1 MRSLKWIKI
10 SLVGRAF
17 QKQKDEVFKTAMVYN
32 LKKLSKFNRK
42 SPKIIAQ
49 ATPIN
54 ESRLG
59 KLLFFLK
66 YQFQRPTLQF

>member
-10 SLVGRAF
+10 RLESKAF
-17 QKQKDEVFKTAMVYN
+17 QKQKDEVYKTAMVYN
-32 LKKLSKFNRK
+32 LKKLLKFNRK

-49 ATPIN
+49 AMPKN

-66 YQFQRPTLQF
+66 HQFLSPTLQF

>member
-1 MRSLKWIKI
+1 LKWIKTRLE
-10 SLVGRAF
+10 SKAF
-17 QKQKDEVFKTAMVYN
+17 QKQKDDVFKTAMVYN
-32 LKKLSKFNRK
+32 LKKLLKFNRK

>member
-1 MRSLKWIKI
+1 MDKNKFGEQGI
-10 SLVGRAF
+10 SK
-17 QKQKDEVFKTAMVYN
+17 KQKDEVFKIAMVYN
-32 LKKLSKFNRK
+32 LKKLLKFNRK

-49 ATPIN
+49 AMLIN

-66 YQFQRPTLQF
+66 YQFQRPILQF

>member
-10 SLVGRAF
+10 SLVGKAF
-17 QKQKDEVFKTAMVYN
+17 RKQKDDEFKTAMVYN
-32 LKKLSKFNRK
+32 LKKLLKFNRK

-49 ATPIN
+49 AMPIN

-59 KLLFFLK
+59 KLLFF
-66 YQFQRPTLQF
+66 

>member
-1 MRSLKWIKI
+1 MRSLKWIKTRLE
-10 SLVGRAF
+10 SKAF
-17 QKQKDEVFKTAMVYN
+17 QQQKDEVYKTAMVYN
-32 LKKLSKFNRK
+32 LKKLLKFNRK

-49 ATPIN
+49 AMPIN

-66 YQFQRPTLQF
+66 YQFLRPTLQF